1 MTIIL
6 GMRATDGIVLA
17 ADSEETYA
25 SGGRVQVQKILT
37 QHQLGLETGQ
47 IGGMAIA
54 GAGDSDYIDCIG
66 LELADYF
73 QQTEKSLAQLA
84 QGFRQKIKTFY
95 KHHVIPFA
103 QYPAEDRP
111 DFSLLIAVSRG
122 GKHGLWM
129 TNNNTMRPIFDY
141 AADGAGADFASALLN
156 RLWVRGLTTN
166 QAQLIAGYAVFETK
180 NFCQYCGKD
189 THIVCVRDGT
199 VTSPPQGSI
208 NLAESQFRLSN
219 ALFAS
224 GLHYIFGIHE
234 SEPQGGFKA
243 ALDAIRKK
251 LTEFGF

>member
-6 GMRATDGIVLA
+6 GMRTADGIILA

-25 SGGRVQVQKILT
+25 RGGKVQVQKILT
-37 QHQLGLETGQ
+37 QYQFGLQTGQ
-47 IGGMAIA
+47 GGGMAIA
-54 GAGDSDYIDCIG
+54 GAGDSGYIDCIG

-73 QQTEKSLAQLA
+73 QQTEQSLAQLA
-84 QGFRQKIKTFY
+84 QGFRQKIKAFY
-95 KHHVIPFA
+95 KDHVIPFA
-103 QYPAEDRP
+103 QYPADDRP
-111 DFSLLIAVSRG
+111 GFSLLIAVSRA
-122 GKHGLWM
+122 GKHELWM
-129 TNNNTMRPIFDY
+129 TNNNTMRRVIDY
-141 AADGAGADFASALLN
+141 AADGAGAGFASSLLN

-199 VTSPPQGSI
+199 VTSPPQASI

-224 GLHYIFGIHE
+224 ALHYVMGIQE
-234 SEPQGGFKA
+234 SEPHGGFRVP
-243 ALDAIRKK
+243 LDAIRKK
-251 LTEFGF
+251 LTDFGT